1 MKSTLRTTLMATLL
15 AGASPLA
22 LAQHSGHSPAV
33 SPSAAPAAAPAAAAP
48 SSLPWAE
55 AEVRRVD
62 AGAGA
67 VTLRHGDIRN
77 LDMPPM
83 TMVFKARDPAIL
95 NGIKAGD
102 KVRFTA
108 DQINGTYTVLSI
120 EPRP

>member
-1 MKSTLRTTLMATLL
+1 MTLTPKNSLL
-15 AGASPLA
+15 AVILAAASGLA
-22 LAQHSGHSPAV
+22 VAQHSGHSPAA
-33 SPSAAPAAAPAAAAP
+33 SPSAAPPAAAAP
-48 SSLPWAE
+48 GALPWAE

-83 TMVFKARDPAIL
+83 TMVFKARNPAIL

>member
-1 MKSTLRTTLMATLL
+1 MKHLITVALL
-15 AGASPLA
+15 GSALSLA
-22 LAQHSGHSPAV
+22 QAQHSGHDHGSITAQTT
-33 SPSAAPAAAPAAAAP
+33 APAAAPVATGA
-48 SSLPWAE
+48 LPWAE

-83 TMVFKARDPAIL
+83 TMVFRTRDPKVL
-95 NGIKAGD
+95 EGIKAGD

-108 DQINGTYTVLSI
+108 DRIDGTYTVLSM
-120 EPRP
+120 EPLR

>member
-1 MKSTLRTTLMATLL
+1 MKHLIT
-15 AGASPLA
+15 LA
-22 LAQHSGHSPAV
+22 LLGSALSLAQAQHSGHDHGSTTAQTTE
-33 SPSAAPAAAPAAAAP
+33 PAAAAATP
-48 SSLPWAE
+48 AAGALPWAE

-83 TMVFKARDPAIL
+83 TMVFRARDPKVL
-95 NGIKAGD
+95 DGFKAGD

-108 DQINGTYTVLSI
+108 DHIDGTYTVLSM
-120 EPRP
+120 EPLR

>member
-1 MKSTLRTTLMATLL
+1 MP
-15 AGASPLA
+15 GA
-22 LAQHSGHSPAV
+22 
-33 SPSAAPAAAPAAAAP
+33 
-48 SSLPWAE
+48 LPWAE

-83 TMVFKARDPAIL
+83 TMVFKARNPAIL

>member
-15 AGASPLA
+15 AAASSLA

-33 SPSAAPAAAPAAAAP
+33 SPSAAPSAAPAAAAP
-48 SSLPWAE
+48 GTLPWAE

-83 TMVFKARDPAIL
+83 TMVFKARNPAIL

>member
-15 AGASPLA
+15 AGASSLA

-33 SPSAAPAAAPAAAAP
+33 SPSAAPSAAPAAAAP
-48 SSLPWAE
+48 GALPWAE

-83 TMVFKARDPAIL
+83 TMVFKARNPAIL

>member
-1 MKSTLRTTLMATLL
+1 MKHLITVALL
-15 AGASPLA
+15 GSALSLA
-22 LAQHSGHSPAV
+22 QAQHSGHDHGSTPAQTT
-33 SPSAAPAAAPAAAAP
+33 APAAAPVAAGA
-48 SSLPWAE
+48 LPWAE

-83 TMVFKARDPAIL
+83 TMVFRTRDPKVL
-95 NGIKAGD
+95 EGIKAGD

-108 DQINGTYTVLSI
+108 DRIDGTYTVLSM
-120 EPRP
+120 EPLR

>member
-1 MKSTLRTTLMATLL
+1 MTLPLKPPLVACAL
-15 AGASPLA
+15 ALAAGLA
-22 LAQHSGHSPAV
+22 LAQHSGHSHGASPAQ
-33 SPSAAPAAAPAAAAP
+33 PAAAAP
-48 SSLPWAE
+48 ASGALPWAE

-62 AGAGA
+62 ADAGA

-83 TMVFKARDPAIL
+83 TMVFKARDPAML
-95 NGIKAGD
+95 SGIKAGE

-120 EPRP
+120 EPLR